1 MPSRIVV
8 DLRVEPVEQAL
19 DLVEHGLRVR
29 LDRESVVR
37 KRRSVGART
46 DRGTWV
52 RIERR
57 SLDRIGG
64 QGWNGVESAAVL
76 SGIAKP
82 EWFAG
87 MSWRETDGDAMWR
100 VDETELV
107 TAAPVKPG
115 GRLTVDPK
123 LPDTWWATL
132 NTSLDA
138 LAAQET
144 TRVATPDTVTITRDG
159 VTNAIRETFGDRV
172 DTTLDEWVPAHADLN
187 WANVTGP
194 PDCWILD
201 WEDWGLAP
209 RGFDA
214 ATLWGNSLALPDLA
228 DRVRRE
234 RHADMATRSGRLMAL
249 FFCSKVVG
257 RYADPADPLLEP
269 ARRES
274 TRLIEDLQTAR

>member
-1 MPSRIVV
+1 MRSGNVV

-29 LDRESVVR
+29 LDRGSVVR
-37 KRRSVGART
+37 KRRSVGAAT

-57 SLDRIGG
+57 ALERIDG

-76 SGIAKP
+76 TGIAKP

-87 MSWRETDGDAMWR
+87 MSWRETGADAMWR

-107 TAAPVKPG
+107 TETPVKPG
-115 GRLTVDPK
+115 GRLVVDPD
-123 LPDTWWATL
+123 LSRAWWATL

-138 LAAQET
+138 LAAQDT
-144 TRVATPDTVTITRDG
+144 TRVATPDTVTITADG
-159 VTNAIRETFGDRV
+159 VARAIRETFGDRI
-172 DTTLDEWVPAHADLN
+172 DPALDEWVPAHADLN
-187 WANVTGP
+187 WANLTGP
-194 PDCWILD
+194 RCWILD

-209 RGFDA
+209 RGLDA
-214 ATLWGNSLALPDLA
+214 ATLWGNSLALPALAEHVRAERRADL
-228 DRVRRE
+228 E
-234 RHADMATRSGRLMAL
+234 SRSGRLMAL
-249 FFCSKVVG
+249 FFCAKVVG
-257 RYADPADPLLEP
+257 RHADPADPLLEP

-274 TRLIEDLQTAR
+274 AKLVEELQTAR